1 MKQAFCGPFHG
12 NLRFGPLFSG
22 NKENLML
29 NQLGAPSANGLAA
42 YAKSATPQTI
52 DTLGVQSAL
61 KEIDAQVAESLN
73 LGGNLRGSVGISRP
87 ESPLAPPTA
96 ETLAM
101 TISNLASRLRS
112 ANDDLADVLR
122 HLST

>member
-1 MKQAFCGPFHG
+1 
-12 NLRFGPLFSG
+12 
-22 NKENLML
+22 ML